1 MRCHGDVRTA
11 DLLEWTAAS
20 AKRPL
25 ALIAPQSCESC
36 PAGDGDSRPPGEDAR
51 RQTTALLADMR
62 LAEFVPTVVQL
73 SVGGDRLDHG
83 AARFRSRRAFLRRVA
98 GSRDQEELSPGTNDP
113 STKRRAT
120 LQALRRLAAAF
131 DVGLPASFFPA
142 LSADDRCAGHG
153 VCVASCTAGALRWF
167 EADGLRG
174 VEFDAERCTA
184 CGDCVERCPEQALTL
199 KANGNGTVPTAT
211 LRLSAHALRVC
222 ERCED
227 EFTEDEDDVLCPG
240 CRKDIGLFNDLA
252 TAGRGGA
259 TEDEEIKTEVTT

>member
-1 MRCHGDVRTA
+1 M
-11 DLLEWTAAS
+11 E
-20 AKRPL
+20 
-25 ALIAPQSCESC
+25 
-36 PAGDGDSRPPGEDAR
+36 PPG
-51 RQTTALLADMR
+51 TTARAQATRLLGEMGLGG
-62 LAEFVPTVVQL
+62 LAPTL
-73 SVGGDRLDHG
+73 SRQPLNGRPRDDR
-83 AARFRSRRAFLRRVA
+83 AARLRARRAFLRRVA
-98 GSRDQEELSPGTNDP
+98 GQPAQVSASPDP
-113 STKRRAT
+113 LADRAAT
-120 LQALRRLAAAF
+120 LAALKRLAAVHTAA
-131 DVGLPASFFPA
+131 LPSSFFPA
-142 LSADDRCAGHG
+142 VTATESCAGHG
-153 VCVASCTAGALRWF
+153 VCVASCTTGALRWF
-167 EADGLRG
+167 EGNGLRG

-227 EFTEDEDDVLCPG
+227 EFTADGDDALCLG